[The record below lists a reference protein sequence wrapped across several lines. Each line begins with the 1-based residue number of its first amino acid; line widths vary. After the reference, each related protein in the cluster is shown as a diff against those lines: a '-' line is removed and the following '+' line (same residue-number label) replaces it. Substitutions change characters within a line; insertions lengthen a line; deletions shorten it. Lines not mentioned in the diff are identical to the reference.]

1 MSNLKVA
8 RLEMSKTSTRKLKRL
23 MLSLLGSLWFTG
35 AIAAQGVIDSD
46 LDGVPDGKDAC
57 PKTRANVAVDARGCE
72 IQEADSQCLMAKGQL
87 LTDCDKGAVSI
98 YFAFASAEIA
108 ISQWSQL
115 ARVKTFL
122 QHKNARL
129 ILVGHTDNIGSEA
142 FNLALSRQRA
152 ERVKQILVEDYG
164 FQAERFSIVAKG
176 ASEPISNNEGE
187 SGRAL
192 NRRVEFMVEAR

>member
-35 AIAAQGVIDSD
+35 AIAAQGVIDGD
-46 LDGVPDGKDAC
+46 LDGVPDSKDAC
-57 PKTRANVAVDARGCE
+57 PQTRPNVAVDARGCE
-72 IQEADSQCLMAKGQL
+72 IKEDDSQCLMTKGQL
-87 LTDCDKGAVSI
+87 LTDCQQGTVSI
-98 YFAFASAEIA
+98 YFAFASAGVA
-108 ISQWSQL
+108 MSQWSQL
-115 ARVKTFL
+115 AQVKSFL
-122 QHKNARL
+122 LDETVRL
-129 ILVGHTDNIGSEA
+129 SLVGHTDNIGSEA

-176 ASEPISNNEGE
+176 ASEPVSNNEGE